1 MRDNLGVEGVAV
13 VATGFDDE
21 NARPDASV
29 ATDGGGD
36 EGGLAGKHRTHNDFE
51 THSALRIP
59 LSEDGE
65 RNPFFQKDCVSEG

>member
-21 NARPDASV
+21 DARPDASV

-36 EGGLAGKHRTHNDFE
+36 EGGLAGKHGTHNDFE

>member
-1 MRDNLGVEGVAV
+1 
-13 VATGFDDE
+13 
-21 NARPDASV
+21 V